1 MRCYICW
8 KGRVPFIVFSFKSIL
23 ASLISFFSIVQM
35 WSNSRQIYTKLLMES
50 HCLHIID
57 TELSSF
63 SMKDSFQSLVKMM
76 QVCLVSCLWMA
87 VSWEMLASSGP
98 FPSHHSVTWRCWL
111 SARLQSPQGSHISSS
126 EGHFHSPQTSPMS
139 SWSCS
144 FLWPLLS
151 GFWFQRTSL
160 LNLSPRMVC
169 LGRALIYPPPQ
180 HSCHRDSNPP
190 YLSCFIAWKN
200 HLELNPS

>member
-1 MRCYICW
+1 
-8 KGRVPFIVFSFKSIL
+8 
-23 ASLISFFSIVQM
+23 M

-63 SMKDSFQSLVKMM
+63 SKKDSFQSLVKMM

-98 FPSHHSVTWRCWL
+98 FPSHHLVTWRCWL
-111 SARLQSPQGSHISSS
+111 SARLQSPQGSHIPSSQ
-126 EGHFHSPQTSPMS
+126 GCFHSPQTSPMS

-144 FLWPLLS
+144 FLRPLLS
-151 GFWFQRTSL
+151 GFWFQRISL
-160 LNLSPRMVC
+160 LALNLRMVC
-169 LGRALIYPPPQ
+169 LFGTLFIPTTALKSQGLKSTIFVFFYCLKKSPGT
-180 HSCHRDSNPP
+180 
-190 YLSCFIAWKN
+190 
-200 HLELNPS
+200 